1 MPQATCARCSVEF
14 AAHNK
19 RARFCSAKCRVDAHK
34 ARKAGKPEAAPKP
47 AAKPRRKAKDGGT
60 LTAVTAELTAVG
72 RLDSSAG
79 QAAVALARRIDEGA
93 ESSSGLAALT
103 REMRAAMAEA
113 LAHVEQAGDALDEL
127 RARREARRGA

>member
-1 MPQATCARCSVEF
+1 MTKECDACGSRFTPRSS
-14 AAHNK
+14 
-19 RARFCSAKCRVDAHK
+19 RARFCSDKCRSK
-34 ARKAGKPEAAPKP
+34 ARYRREVLKQPEAPKP